1 MSGYWAEF
9 LAIALAHLFAVAS
22 PGPDFAV
29 VLRQCVTAGTR
40 AGIWTA
46 LGVGAGIYLHVAYC
60 ILGVAL
66 LLSRSET
73 LFGITKLIAAAYLL
87 FLGIQAIRESL
98 KPQALPQSAS
108 DEVSVRPWRAFGLG
122 FLTNGLNPKATLFF
136 LALFTVVIDP
146 DTPLILQ
153 LGYGFY
159 LGIATFAW
167 FAGLSLLLGRPAVRE
182 FVLRAGVWFERGM
195 GLVLILLAA
204 QIVRSL

>member
-1 MSGYWAEF
+1 MSSYWAEF

-40 AGIWTA
+40 AGVWTA

-136 LALFTVVIDP
+136 PGPVYCSHRSGYTPDSATGIRLLSGYCHFCLVCRTVPVIGP
-146 DTPLILQ
+146 A
-153 LGYGFY
+153 GG
-159 LGIATFAW
+159 
-167 FAGLSLLLGRPAVRE
+167 AGLRAQGRR
-182 FVLRAGVWFERGM
+182 
-195 GLVLILLAA
+195 LV
-204 QIVRSL
+204 